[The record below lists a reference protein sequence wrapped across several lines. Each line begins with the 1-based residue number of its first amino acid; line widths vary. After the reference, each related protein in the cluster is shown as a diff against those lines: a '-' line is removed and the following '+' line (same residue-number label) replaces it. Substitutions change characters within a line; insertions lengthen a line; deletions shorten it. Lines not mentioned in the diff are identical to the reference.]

1 MKKIPREFEYPTRNF
16 NVVGFEISPSEDRIH
31 INKARAEAREHGG
44 DPHNTAGEMRTE
56 DEQFIKRYLGALMEN
71 LLVEYLQSELG
82 HGIHVVKKPFETY
95 EKHVDIEI
103 HWDGNMTPLE
113 VRSSFYYARYL
124 RNVIGKHFKTLGPY
138 STARKP
144 GETVKDFYFQG
155 VLRQNFNIEDIHTP
169 YFTGGA
175 PGHWF
180 LERGTV
186 STLKQDGAEY
196 LVLPM
201 LEGMDAMEIVNAIK
215 GIIQG
220 ERGQVVN

>member
-1 MKKIPREFEYPTRNF
+1 MKKIPKEFKYSTRDF
-16 NVVGFEISPSEDRIH
+16 NVVGFELSPTEDERY
-31 INKARAEAREHGG
+31 INNAWAEAHEHGG
-44 DPHNTAGEMRTE
+44 DPHNTAGEMRTK
-56 DEQFIKRYLGALMEN
+56 DEQLIKRYLGALTEN
-71 LLVEYLQSELG
+71 LLIEHLQSELG
-82 HGIHVVKKPFETY
+82 HGVHVVKKPFETY

-113 VRSSFYYARYL
+113 VRSSFYYAYYL

-138 STARKP
+138 CTARKP
-144 GETVKDFYFQG
+144 GETVKDFYLQG
-155 VLRQNFNIEDIHTP
+155 VLRQNFNIEDIHTL

-175 PGHWF
+175 PGRWF

-201 LEGMDAMEIVNAIK
+201 LEGMDATEIVNSIK
-215 GIIQG
+215 SIIYSK
-220 ERGQVVN
+220 

>member
-1 MKKIPREFEYPTRNF
+1 MKKIPGKFEYSTRNF

-31 INKARAEAREHGG
+31 IDKARAEAREHGG

-56 DEQFIKRYLGALMEN
+56 DEQLIKRYLGALTEN
-71 LLVEYLQSELG
+71 LLVEHLQSELG
-82 HGIHVVKKPFETY
+82 YSVRVVKTPFETY

-103 HWDGNMTPLE
+103 HWDGNMMPLE

-144 GETVKDFYFQG
+144 GETVKDFYLQG
-155 VLRQNFNIEDIHTP
+155 VLRQNFNIKDIHTL

-180 LERGTV
+180 LEKGTV

-215 GIIQG
+215 GIIQS
-220 ERGQVVN
+220 EKGQVVN

>member
-1 MKKIPREFEYPTRNF
+1 MKKIPTRFEYPTRDF
-16 NVVGFEISPSEDRIH
+16 NVIGFEISPTEDRVRIDQ
-31 INKARAEAREHGG
+31 ALAEASEHGG
-44 DPHNTAGEMRTE
+44 DPHDTSGKIRPE
-56 DEQFIKRYLGALMEN
+56 DELLKKRYLGALTEN
-71 LLVEYLQSELG
+71 LLVEYLQFELG
-82 HGIHVVKKPFETY
+82 AGVHVEKKPFETY

-113 VRSSFYYARYL
+113 VRSSFYYAYEL

-144 GETVKDFYFQG
+144 GETVKDFYLQG
-155 VLRQNFNIEDIHTP
+155 VLRQNFNIEDNHTL

-175 PGHWF
+175 PGDWF
-180 LERGTV
+180 LEKGVV

-201 LEGMDAMEIVNAIK
+201 LEGMDATEIVNAIK
-215 GIIQG
+215 AIIHG
-220 ERGQVVN
+220 V

>member
-1 MKKIPREFEYPTRNF
+1 MKIIPNRFVYPTRAF
-16 NVVGFEISPSEDRIH
+16 NVVGFEISPTEDKGRIDQALSE
-31 INKARAEAREHGG
+31 ASEHGG
-44 DPHNTAGEMRTE
+44 DPRDTAGKIRTK
-56 DEQFIKRYLGALMEN
+56 DEQLIKRYLGALTEN

-82 HGIHVVKKPFETY
+82 DGVHVKKKPFETY

-113 VRSSFYYARYL
+113 VRSSFYYAYLL

-144 GETVKDFYFQG
+144 GETVKDFYLQG
-155 VLRQNFNIEDIHTP
+155 VLRKNFNIEESHTL

-180 LERGTV
+180 IERDQVDSLE
-186 STLKQDGAEY
+186 QDGAEY
-196 LVLPM
+196 LVIPM
-201 LEGMDAMEIVNAIK
+201 LEGMDATEIVNAIK
-215 GIIQG
+215 AIIYG
-220 ERGQVVN
+220 V